1 VSLISAKN
9 AVTEKTMTTP
19 ISERKTLDKAMMILS
34 AFSLERPEISIS
46 DLSHELGMD
55 KSIVSRLASSLRS
68 WGMLEKNPVT
78 GRLRIGSSA
87 MRIGS
92 LFSKRSTMVEFSMP
106 LLADL
111 VNQTG
116 HSAHLSILDGLNTL
130 VVSTV
135 ESPNTLRV
143 IMRVGEQRDLHAT
156 AAGKLFLVFS
166 SPSLIDAAYKATGFP
181 ARTPLT
187 ITSREELQKGFARIK
202 KDGFANN
209 RGESTL
215 GAGAIAA
222 PVFDKEGNIIAAI
235 STVFPLN
242 IVDAHRRNDIEKNTL
257 LSAHR
262 LKSRLLDSK
271 F

>member
-1 VSLISAKN
+1 
-9 AVTEKTMTTP
+9 MTTP
-19 ISERKTLDKAMMILS
+19 ISERKTIDKAMKILS
-34 AFSLERPEISIS
+34 TFSLERPEISVS
-46 DLSHELGMD
+46 DLAFELDMD
-55 KSIVSRLASSLRS
+55 KSIVSRLASSLRN
-68 WGMLEKNPVT
+68 WGMLEKNPIT

-92 LFSKRSTMVEFSMP
+92 LFSKRNTMVEFSMP
-106 LLADL
+106 ILADL
-111 VNQTG
+111 VNHTG
-116 HSAHLSILDGLNTL
+116 NSAHLSILDGLNTL

-135 ESPNTLRV
+135 ESPNALRV

-156 AAGKLFLVFS
+156 AAGKLFLAFS
-166 SPSLIDAAYKATGFP
+166 SPSLMNAAYQSNGFV

-187 ITSREELQKGFARIK
+187 ITSREELQKGFAKIK

-222 PVFDKEGNIIAAI
+222 PVFDREKNIIAAI

-242 IVDAHRRNDIEKNTL
+242 IVDAQQRSDIEKYTL
-257 LSAHR
+257 LSAR
-262 LKSRLLDSK
+262 KLEERLLESK